1 MDSSPSPI
9 TLSEADVRSLVRL
22 LGRVAAVEGT
32 LAARKRVLMEGL
44 RRLVKADGWLWS
56 VAGVI
61 YEQNRP
67 VSLSLLHGGLTAP
80 QIAGWLQASQ
90 SNDPPAPE
98 DAPLSRE
105 TLHNR
110 HFTCTRQQMVPDEEW
125 YSNPA
130 VLEHRLAVGLDHFLY
145 SIYPLPKQIFSCIGL
160 FRRPGRLAFSDRDR
174 QLAHILI
181 SEIPWLHHAHVPG
194 SRARSVPQLP
204 PRRREVLIL
213 LLDGHDRKSIAE
225 LLAIQP
231 STAKEHIEAVYAHF
245 RVSSQVQ
252 LISRFAQGNGRD

>member
-1 MDSSPSPI
+1 
-9 TLSEADVRSLVRL
+9 
-22 LGRVAAVEGT
+22 
-32 LAARKRVLMEGL
+32 MEGL
-44 RRLVKADGWLWS
+44 QRLVKADGWLWS
-56 VAGVI
+56 VASVI

-67 VSLSLLHGGLTAP
+67 VSISLLHGGLTDQ

-98 DAPLSRE
+98 DAPISRE
-105 TLHNR
+105 TLRNQ
-110 HFTCTRQQMVPDEEW
+110 HFTCTRQQVVPDDQW

-130 VLEHRLAVGLDHFLY
+130 VQQHRLAVGLDHFLY

-160 FRRPGRLAFSDRDR
+160 FRQPGRPPFSDRDR

-194 SRARSVPQLP
+194 NRLRSVPQLP

-213 LLDGHDRKSIAE
+213 LLDGHDRKSIAK

-231 STAKEHIEAVYAHF
+231 CTAKQHIEAVYAHF
-245 RVSSQVQ
+245 NVSSQVQ
-252 LISRFAQGNGRD
+252 LISRLSQGNNARNPAGA